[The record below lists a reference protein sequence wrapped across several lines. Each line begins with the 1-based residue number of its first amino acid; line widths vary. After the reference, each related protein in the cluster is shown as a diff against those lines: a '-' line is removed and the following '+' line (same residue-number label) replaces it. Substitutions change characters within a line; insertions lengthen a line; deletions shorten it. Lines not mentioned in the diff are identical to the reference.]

1 MPEVSWK
8 KLGGKYNTVLWIFNP
23 SNKGFFA
30 VYRYGYLYGS
40 YYWGNYINSYGTM
53 KNLNVLAAK
62 PRLGFVIDDPNIIGF
77 IFNPSIKT
85 MVENNVPNPE
95 EAQPEII
102 SLNPVKLTT
111 KTLNYDLSRCR
122 EFNKLYGYNI
132 KCQPSYD
139 ITAYE
144 FEKLQ

>member
-8 KLGGKYNTVLWIFNP
+8 KLGGKYNTVLWVFNP
-23 SNKGFFA
+23 SNEGFFA
-30 VYRYGYLYGS
+30 VYRYNYLYGS

-53 KNLNVLAAK
+53 ENLNVLTAK
-62 PRLGFVIDDPNIIGF
+62 PRLGFVIDDPNVIGF

-102 SLNPVKLTT
+102 SLKPVKLTT
-111 KTLNYDLSRCR
+111 KTLNYDLSRCC

-132 KCQPSYD
+132 KCQPSYVV
-139 ITAYE
+139 TAYE
-144 FEKLQ
+144 FEKY